1 MIDVTLI
8 NAPVRL
14 RNEHARLSPPLGL
27 AYLGASLREAGF
39 SVSAIDFNV
48 SGYNPRRVVSMLSY
62 EEPRLVGISA
72 TTETYPQ
79 ALAIAADIKERKPET
94 YVVLGGAHPTILPA
108 EVMGERDIDFVI
120 VGPGEQAIVDL
131 ARAVLQGEGGLA
143 GVAGLAYR
151 DAEGAVVV
159 NERAELPHPD
169 ELPRPARD
177 LFVPELYKD
186 KWNIVTATGSCPYRC
201 PFCSAS
207 SLWKGRRRM
216 RTPSDIAAEIDEL
229 WRDFGVDRVFF
240 TDDIFTLNRRW
251 VGELLDEIEKLNHAV
266 QWGCATRVDAVDVEL
281 IARMAAVGC
290 DGIQFGVESGAQ
302 DILDSVKG
310 IDKQQVRNAVSA
322 AVAHGIDT
330 VCSFMIPFPEDT
342 AETLAESLAFM
353 AELRGLGARIFLSY
367 TCPYPGTAFY
377 EKAEELGLTILSDDF
392 AEYDAKHVILETKNL
407 TAEEITT
414 AAESMAEALSMKKS
428 DLA

>member
-27 AYLGASLREAGF
+27 AYLGTSLREAGF

-48 SGYNPRRVVSMLSY
+48 SGYNQRRVVSMLSY
-62 EEPRLVGISA
+62 DEPRLVGISA

-79 ALAIAADIKERKPET
+79 ALAIAADIKDRSPET
-94 YVVLGGAHPTILPA
+94 YVVLGGAHPTILPEEVVA
-108 EVMGERDIDFVI
+108 ESDIDFVV
-120 VGPGEQAIVDL
+120 VGPGERAIVEL
-131 ARAVLQGEGGLA
+131 ARAVLQGEGDLSD
-143 GVAGLAYR
+143 VAGLAYR
-151 DAEGAVVV
+151 DEGGAVHV
-159 NERAELPHPD
+159 NERAALPHPD

-216 RTPSDIAAEIDEL
+216 RTPSDIAAEIAEL
-229 WRDFGVDRVFF
+229 WRDYRVDRVFF

-251 VGELLDEIEKLNHAV
+251 VGELLDEIEKLDHAV
-266 QWGCATRVDAVDVEL
+266 RWGCATRVDAVDADL
-281 IARMAAVGC
+281 IARMAEVGC

-310 IDKQQVRNAVSA
+310 IDKQQVRDAVSA
-322 AVAHGIDT
+322 AVAHGIDA

-353 AELRGLGARIFLSY
+353 AELRVLGARIFLSY

-407 TAEEITT
+407 TAEEITA
-414 AAESMAEALSMKKS
+414 AAESMAEALGMKKS